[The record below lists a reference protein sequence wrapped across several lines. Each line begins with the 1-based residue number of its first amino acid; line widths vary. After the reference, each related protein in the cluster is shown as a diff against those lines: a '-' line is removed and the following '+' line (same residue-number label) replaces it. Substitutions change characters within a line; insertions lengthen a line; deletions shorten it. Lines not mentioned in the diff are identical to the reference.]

1 MKQIIIT
8 ILFAIALMLLM
19 AESKDMAVL
28 LMTKALAFIVGGV
41 ACILCD
47 CWKLGHDAD

>member
-19 AESKDMAVL
+19 AESKDMTVL

-47 CWKLGHDAD
+47 CWKLDHDAD